1 MCMAIPSRVVA
12 IDGSIATVEAFGQ
25 TRQTSL
31 LMLEQPVAVGDY
43 LVLGA
48 GGHFAADKV
57 DAETAREAIAFMAQ
71 AMTDGQA

>member
-12 IDGSIATVEAFGQ
+12 IDGQTATVEAFGQ

-31 LMLEQPVAVGDY
+31 MMMDQPVAVGDY

-57 DAETAREAIAFMAQ
+57 DAETAEEAIAFMTQ
-71 AMTDGQA
+71 AMADGQA